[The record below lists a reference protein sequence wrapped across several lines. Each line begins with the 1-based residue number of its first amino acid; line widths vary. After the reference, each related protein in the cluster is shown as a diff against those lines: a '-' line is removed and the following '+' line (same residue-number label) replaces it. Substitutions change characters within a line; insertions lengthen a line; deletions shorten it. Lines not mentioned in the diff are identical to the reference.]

1 EVLPLSASG
10 ALSWR
15 TGAQTGDVDPFA
27 VVDDALERWFLQH
40 ARELKLELTR
50 RRLREALEQAK
61 ASVEAIV
68 VALEA
73 RAAGEALE
81 QALARATTA
90 LGKLSEDL
98 HEGLLGLDEL
108 LAREAMAIG
117 LVDPGEGVRRK
128 VDEQD
133 GEY

>member
-1 EVLPLSASG
+1 
-10 ALSWR
+10 
-15 TGAQTGDVDPFA
+15 
-27 VVDDALERWFLQH
+27 
-40 ARELKLELTR
+40 
-50 RRLREALEQAK
+50 
-61 ASVEAIV
+61 EAIV

-133 GEY
+133 GEYLEATLEDAAMRVLQDQLAGLVGEHEVLAGLLVERLVPWARGYLSG